1 MPDKYDVIGAIIC
14 IVGVLVMLLPSRA

>member
-1 MPDKYDVIGAIIC
+1 PDKYDVIGAIIC